1 MKKLC
6 VIGNLGADA
15 VRKVENGRP
24 FLSFSVADTRRRVD
38 ESGNVSETTEWIS
51 CTMNGENEKLLPYLK
66 KGVRVWCSGDCA
78 VRQYHSE
85 KQRAL
90 VAGLNLYVRELELIS
105 TTTEAVPRDL
115 YDADGVAYRV
125 QKFYNVGKIKKT
137 LLFDRHGV
145 GYDIDKNGWVTAP
158 APAAESTT
166 DPNNGEN
173 DPVF

>member
-38 ESGNVSETTEWIS
+38 DSGNVSETTEWIS
-51 CTMNGENEKLLPYLK
+51 CTMSENEKLLAYLK

-145 GYDIDKNGWVTAP
+145 GYNVDNNGWVAAP

-166 DPNNGEN
+166 YPNNSEN
-173 DPVF
+173 DQVL